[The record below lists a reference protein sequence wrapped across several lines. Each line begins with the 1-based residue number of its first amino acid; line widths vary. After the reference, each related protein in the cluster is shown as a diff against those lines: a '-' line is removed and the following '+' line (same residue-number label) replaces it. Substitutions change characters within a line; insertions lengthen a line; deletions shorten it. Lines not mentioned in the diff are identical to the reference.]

1 MNGASTDIG
10 VRYYCLQLAMLPVCV
25 ARSAV
30 QLFIYIAHS
39 ACIHQQAIVLLWS
52 QKTLDRSELHLTE

>member
-10 VRYYCLQLAMLPVCV
+10 VRCYCLQLAMLPMFV

-39 ACIHQQAIVLLWS
+39 ACIYIHQQASALVV
-52 QKTLDRSELHLTE
+52 QKDVGSL